1 MLVSVV
7 IALAISEA
15 RMLIHNLDLQTWS
28 NSIFSANE
36 DYVNVFNTNV
46 VAVADVTTAFLPLL
60 RQRGQ
65 ENTKKI
71 LNMSSILGSI
81 SQINAINPTGRGS
94 AYSVSKAALNMLTKL
109 TANQLAEEN
118 FIVYASHP
126 GWVKTDMGG
135 DEAPLEKK
143 DSIAG
148 MLKVIE
154 DLTPEQNGAYIE
166 YNGNVLPW

>member
-1 MLVSVV
+1 MYSPKENYLK
-7 IALAISEA
+7 
-15 RMLIHNLDLQTWS
+15 
-28 NSIFSANE
+28 
-36 DYVNVFNTNV
+36 VFTTNV
-46 VAVADVTTAFLPLL
+46 VAVSDVTTAFLPLL

-71 LNMSSILGSI
+71 LNMSSILGSTT
-81 SQINAINPTGRGS
+81 QIEVINPTARGS

-109 TANQLAEEN
+109 TASQLGKEN
-118 FIVYASHP
+118 FIIYASHP

-135 DEAPLEKK
+135 DNAPVERK

-154 DLTPEQNGAYIE
+154 NLTPEQNGSFIDFE
-166 YNGNVLPW
+166 GNQLPW